1 MTLADPLVAARRRP
15 RAWRSLASSL
25 LFHGLLV
32 VLACWVVL
40 RTPTRPTPAKE
51 FVAHAVSGGRSGAP
65 ASVHPIQRKPK
76 VVLPAKRLVSKS
88 ATATLAL
95 PPMKSLTPEVGL
107 AGLTAGQGKGGF
119 GRGFGSFGGNGLGA
133 GLGNRAGFVGR
144 PVMGAFIRA
153 QRVAV
158 YLDCSGSMRSYLPR
172 VEAEIRKQFPDA
184 DVFRFDGARVVG
196 LGDKV
201 VHGRGFHG
209 PAPRLREGPTQ
220 TAVETLTPAGRL
232 VQAKVRTACE
242 KGSLGAWMDRLLAE
256 PYDALVVFSDFQ
268 DGVRQIR
275 TKAIGNVA
283 AYKPDKGMRAD
294 PPVVFSDRTN
304 QGGGFARSV
313 TLIASGGGSGQNV
326 VQCKDTSGL
335 IVGMV
340 ALGSGIPPGTTVTEI
355 KENVSFTLSKP
366 LTALASGRITCNN
379 GGDKRF
385 PEERKWEEE
394 WEKAF
399 AGARAN
405 KGPRLYLISTARA
418 YGNKPGTIFQRCV
431 AASEG
436 SAIMVKF
443 GNGKKGGNTVNDLH
457 NYDDL
462 YVGMPVSGRGVP
474 DGAVLTAMPTFKNI
488 VDPED
493 PEKKR
498 MKRVVDKQLTI
509 SVPLTEDSLGAV
521 FAFTP
526 LIQAVGT
533 LAKDSKTIEDVS
545 GSIDLRSGMQIQDT
559 RFPAGTKVVAVAPN
573 KASPGFFTV
582 EMSAPASAAGA
593 NVVLRFRPAGS
604 GAGGSRSA
612 APTR

>member
-1 MTLADPLVAARRRP
+1 
-15 RAWRSLASSL
+15 
-25 LFHGLLV
+25 
-32 VLACWVVL
+32 
-40 RTPTRPTPAKE
+40 
-51 FVAHAVSGGRSGAP
+51 
-65 ASVHPIQRKPK
+65 
-76 VVLPAKRLVSKS
+76 
-88 ATATLAL
+88 
-95 PPMKSLTPEVGL
+95 
-107 AGLTAGQGKGGF
+107 
-119 GRGFGSFGGNGLGA
+119 
-133 GLGNRAGFVGR
+133 
-144 PVMGAFIRA
+144 
-153 QRVAV
+153 
-158 YLDCSGSMRSYLPR
+158 
-172 VEAEIRKQFPDA
+172 
-184 DVFRFDGARVVG
+184 
-196 LGDKV
+196 
-201 VHGRGFHG
+201 
-209 PAPRLREGPTQ
+209 
-220 TAVETLTPAGRL
+220 
-232 VQAKVRTACE
+232 
-242 KGSLGAWMDRLLAE
+242 
-256 PYDALVVFSDFQ
+256 
-268 DGVRQIR
+268 
-275 TKAIGNVA
+275 
-283 AYKPDKGMRAD
+283 MRAD

-313 TLIASGGGSGQNV
+313 TLIASGGGSGQPV

-385 PEERKWEEE
+385 PEERKWEDE

-399 AGARAN
+399 AGAREN
-405 KGPRLYLISTARA
+405 KGPRLYLISTSLA

-436 SAIMVKF
+436 SAMMVKF
-443 GNGKKGGNTVNDLH
+443 GNGKKGTNTLNDLH

-474 DGAVLTAMPTFKNI
+474 DGATITAMPTFKNI

-498 MKRVVDKQLTI
+498 MKRVVEKQLTL
-509 SVPLTEDSLGAV
+509 SVPLTEDSLSAV

-582 EMSAPASAAGA
+582 EMSAPATAAGA
-593 NVVLRFRPAGS
+593 NSVLRFRPAGS
-604 GAGGSRSA
+604 SAGNNRSGAPAR
-612 APTR
+612 